1 MNIGIYIYDN
11 AEVLDFSGPYEV
23 FSVANRFLEEKHNLF
38 FISEKEEVI
47 KARGEYK
54 VLSDF
59 TIETHPKLD
68 VLIVVGGVHT
78 EELEKQNVINWLTK
92 QTKTCKLIASVCTGV
107 FLLAKANIVTNH
119 KVTTHWEDIEDL
131 KTGVE
136 NKTLHPKDVKDSL
149 AIEIVDRF
157 HGEGC
162 GEAAKAEFKKVFA
175 KKDIPTDMDE
185 YTFEAGTWIGA
196 ALVDS
201 KLVNSTSQAR
211 RDIKAG
217 AVKLNQEKVTDE
229 KLNLEAGEYI
239 LQKGKKNFAKILIK

>member
-78 EELEKQNVINWLTK
+78 KELEKQNVINWLTK

-131 KTGVE
+131 K
-136 NKTLHPKDVKDSL
+136 NSFPSLDVKDDVRWVDEGNIVSSAGISAGIDMSL
-149 AIEIVDRF
+149 HLI
-157 HGEGC
+157 
-162 GEAAKAEFKKVFA
+162 
-175 KKDIPTDMDE
+175 
-185 YTFEAGTWIGA
+185 
-196 ALVDS
+196 S
-201 KLVNSTSQAR
+201 KLYNEDLALKTAKQMQF
-211 RDIKAG
+211 DW
-217 AVKLNQEKVTDE
+217 T
-229 KLNLEAGEYI
+229 
-239 LQKGKKNFAKILIK
+239 KN